1 MRPDSSEV
9 DDDESRV
16 DGLDLWQLA
25 GLPGGLL
32 EASYLT
38 SRFAAQYRLIVDVL
52 LAEQEHTLTGVAA
65 SELPGL
71 LRRRLQDLGA
81 DPALLDDPGF
91 RLKERMTRLERWGVV
106 YTFQDKAVRDAEF
119 VLDRDRYQLTET
131 VAQLHRAITSL
142 GDDTAAEAAATLA
155 PGILTANLNLLHEC
169 ARTDPAAAA
178 AAWSVI
184 ATTHQ
189 SMVKA
194 AASWQARLAGAL
206 AGPPTPEKITTV
218 QETLRRYVD
227 MWGAGIDTHSETIT
241 ARAGKL
247 AQLSTQVWRRV
258 AVHTLGANADDPAID
273 ALVDTHQHT
282 LQTLQRWFDGPDC
295 QARKLRRQMRDTIG
309 PLLRGQRTLA
319 AVGGHVSRRAELL
332 DLAARLESAADDDAA
347 WRLWCAAT
355 GLFAARH
362 LPGDTNP
369 PAGSPGAVSFWDADP
384 VPIEARLR
392 KQAMHELLDELF
404 RLTGDEK
411 ANLKTLLDRTSLAA
425 VIKASTGVSDRLTFL
440 AALEHMVFHP
450 EVRKLVKER
459 SQLHRILENEVWIF
473 GERFNLLVSDRS
485 LDTVLDR
492 HLQHLN
498 RQIRNP
504 APVRRL
510 DNRTGIV
517 DLMLS
522 RARKDHDRHQH
533 LVVELKAPDVI
544 VGHKEINQIQDYAL
558 AVLYDEQF
566 ADVRVDWD
574 FWLITTKMS
583 DFARAKTHTPDRP
596 PGCIE
601 LFQSK
606 TGTARVWLRSWSQVI
621 DDCKERLTYFTEK
634 FAHDPTVDQAM
645 EYLHDHHNGRI
656 SDILIPA
663 ARPAP
668 TIDDTATL

>member
-1 MRPDSSEV
+1 MRVRPDSSEV
-9 DDDESRV
+9 DDDERPA

-32 EASYLT
+32 QASYLT

-65 SELPGL
+65 TDLPELL
-71 LRRRLQDLGA
+71 CRRLQYLGA

-178 AAWSVI
+178 PAWSVI

-206 AGPPTPEKITTV
+206 AGAPTPEKITTV

-241 ARAGKL
+241 TRAGKL
-247 AQLSTQVWRRV
+247 ALLPGDVWRRI

-273 ALVDTHQHT
+273 ALVDSHQHT
-282 LQTLQRWFDGPDC
+282 LQTLRRWFDGPDC
-295 QARKLRRQMRDTIG
+295 QARQLRRQMRDTIG

-319 AVGGHVSRRAELL
+319 AVGGHVSRRSELL

-362 LPGDTNP
+362 LPGETSP
-369 PAGSPGAVSFWDADP
+369 PAGSAGAVSFWDANP

-392 KQAMHELLDELF
+392 KQGPKAVTGTAARLTDRTGAKRAARERAARMAAQAALTETGILARSGQRLSQWRNVSVDELQMLLVLLGTIAAA
-404 RLTGDEK
+404 RPDQAGTRSATTGD
-411 ANLKTLLDRTSLAA
+411 ARWRLHADPPPDGAPAA
-425 VIKASTGVSDRLTFL
+425 
-440 AALEHMVFHP
+440 
-450 EVRKLVKER
+450 
-459 SQLHRILENEVWIF
+459 
-473 GERFNLLVSDRS
+473 
-485 LDTVLDR
+485 
-492 HLQHLN
+492 
-498 RQIRNP
+498 
-504 APVRRL
+504 
-510 DNRTGIV
+510 IV
-517 DLMLS
+517 
-522 RARKDHDRHQH
+522 
-533 LVVELKAPDVI
+533 
-544 VGHKEINQIQDYAL
+544 
-558 AVLYDEQF
+558 
-566 ADVRVDWD
+566 
-574 FWLITTKMS
+574 
-583 DFARAKTHTPDRP
+583 HTPD
-596 PGCIE
+596 G
-601 LFQSK
+601 
-606 TGTARVWLRSWSQVI
+606 
-621 DDCKERLTYFTEK
+621 RLVHPDI
-634 FAHDPTVDQAM
+634 A
-645 EYLHDHHNGRI
+645 LHI
-656 SDILIPA
+656 APA
-663 ARPAP
+663 ASRP
-668 TIDDTATL
+668 